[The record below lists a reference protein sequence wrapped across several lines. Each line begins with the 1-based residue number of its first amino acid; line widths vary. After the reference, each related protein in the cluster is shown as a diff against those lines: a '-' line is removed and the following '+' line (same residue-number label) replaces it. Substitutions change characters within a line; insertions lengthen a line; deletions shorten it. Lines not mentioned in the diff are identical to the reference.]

1 MNALT
6 VQGQISPQ
14 YIPEQRHYE
23 RFHIAHLLAVTKWG
37 TGQIFEINHRGLS
50 FGCLYPHTFEDQW
63 SMDILDARGSHVRD
77 LQVEKIWEIKN
88 SDQDLLSRF
97 ELIVGVAFIKP
108 NYKQIVEINELLE
121 NTENEDF
128 LKFPAL
134 L

>member
-1 MNALT
+1 MNTLS

-63 SMDILDARGSHVRD
+63 NMDILDARGAHVRG
-77 LQVEKIWEIKN
+77 LQVEKIWESRTGDKE
-88 SDQDLLSRF
+88 LLHRF
-97 ELIVGVAFIKP
+97 ELIVGVAFVKP
-108 NYKQIVEINELLE
+108 TYKQILEINELLE
-121 NTENEDF
+121 DSESAE
-128 LKFPAL
+128 LAYPEL

>member
-1 MNALT
+1 MNTLS

-50 FGCLYPHTFEDQW
+50 FGCLYPHTFEEKW
-63 SMDILDARGSHVRD
+63 NMDILDARGAHVRD
-77 LQVEKIWEIKN
+77 LQVEKVWE
-88 SDQDLLSRF
+88 SRSGDQELLSRF
-97 ELIVGVAFIKP
+97 ELIVGVAFVKP
-108 NYKQIVEINELLE
+108 TYKQILEINELLE
-121 NTENEDF
+121 DTDIEE
-128 LKFPAL
+128 LKFPEL

>member
-1 MNALT
+1 MNTLS

-50 FGCLYPHTFEDQW
+50 FGCLYPHSFEESW
-63 SMDILDARGSHVRD
+63 NMDILDARGAHVRD
-77 LQVEKIWEIKN
+77 IHVEKVWETR
-88 SDQDLLSRF
+88 SGDQELLNRF
-97 ELIVGVAFIKP
+97 ELIVGVAFVKP
-108 NYKQIVEINELLE
+108 TYKQILEINELLE
-121 NTENEDF
+121 GSEREE
-128 LKFPAL
+128 LSYPEL

>member
-1 MNALT
+1 MNTLS

-50 FGCLYPHTFEDQW
+50 FGCLYPHTFEEQW
-63 SMDILDARGSHVRD
+63 NMDILDARGAHVRN
-77 LQVEKIWEIKN
+77 LQVQKIWESRN
-88 SDQDLLSRF
+88 GEMELLNKF
-97 ELIVGVAFIKP
+97 ELIVGVAFVKP
-108 NYKQIVEINELLE
+108 TYKQILEINELLE
-121 NTENEDF
+121 DSESSDLAYPE
-128 LKFPAL
+128 L

>member
-14 YIPEQRHYE
+14 YFPEQRLYE

-50 FGCLYPHTFEDQW
+50 FGCLYPHTFQDQW
-63 SMDILDARGSHVRD
+63 TMDILDARGAHVRN
-77 LQVEKIWEIKN
+77 LQVEKIWETRSGENDILN
-88 SDQDLLSRF
+88 RF

-121 NTENEDF
+121 NTEDAEMRYPD
-128 LKFPAL
+128 L

>member
-1 MNALT
+1 MNTLS

-63 SMDILDARGSHVRD
+63 NMDILDARGAHVRN
-77 LQVEKIWEIKN
+77 LQVEKIWE
-88 SDQDLLSRF
+88 SRSGDQELLNRF
-97 ELIVGVAFIKP
+97 ELIVGVAFVKP
-108 NYKQIVEINELLE
+108 TYKQILEINELLDDPE
-121 NTENEDF
+121 SSELAYPE
-128 LKFPAL
+128 L

>member
-1 MNALT
+1 MNTLS

-63 SMDILDARGSHVRD
+63 NMDILDARGAHVRD
-77 LQVEKIWEIKN
+77 LQVEKIWE
-88 SDQDLLSRF
+88 SRSGDQELLNKF
-97 ELIVGVAFIKP
+97 ELIVGIAFVKP
-108 NYKQIVEINELLE
+108 TYKQILEINELLE
-121 NTENEDF
+121 DSESAE
-128 LKFPAL
+128 LAYPEL